1 MTLQQ
6 LRYLIE
12 IANCGSISQAAH
24 NLFVSQSSLSV
35 AVKDVE
41 RETGVTIFERSNRG
55 ITVTRDGIELLGYA
69 RQVVEQADLMEQRYS
84 AKESAVS
91 QHLAIS
97 SQHYTFTVESF
108 LEFVKEYEGEGY
120 SFTLRETR
128 TAEIIE
134 DVRDFRSDVGILYKS
149 SFNEQVISRALDDAN
164 LQFTSLFITKPHI
177 FVSEKHPLAGK
188 SIVKLDDLAQ
198 YPRYTFEQGN
208 ANSFYYAEEP
218 FAELPH
224 EKRIVISDRGT
235 LANLLEHHI
244 GFTVA
249 TGVLSS
255 EMNSGIVS
263 IPIDTQEHMDI
274 GYIVH
279 NERQLSHLA
288 QNYID
293 KLELFIEQYDQGYAA
308 L

>member
-1 MTLQQ
+1 
-6 LRYLIE
+6 
-12 IANCGSISQAAH
+12 
-24 NLFVSQSSLSV
+24 
-35 AVKDVE
+35 
-41 RETGVTIFERSNRG
+41 
-55 ITVTRDGIELLGYA
+55 
-69 RQVVEQADLMEQRYS
+69 
-84 AKESAVS
+84 
-91 QHLAIS
+91 
-97 SQHYTFTVESF
+97 
-108 LEFVKEYEGEGY
+108 
-120 SFTLRETR
+120 
-128 TAEIIE
+128 
-134 DVRDFRSDVGILYKS
+134 
-149 SFNEQVISRALDDAN
+149 
-164 LQFTSLFITKPHI
+164 
-177 FVSEKHPLAGK
+177 VSENHPLAGK

-198 YPRYTFEQGN
+198 YPRYTFEQGS

-244 GFTVA
+244 GFTVS